1 MTSQLE
7 QIARA
12 MLYEGYAL
20 YPYRPSA
27 LKNQRRFAFGAI
39 YPRAWAE
46 RTGEPSF
53 LRVELVASGG
63 IEARVAIVVRYLRLE
78 AGGGGYEQTIELPA
92 RGLDAAA
99 TSLSVERDGVSLVVE
114 TSAVDAGDGLV
125 RLSVEIH
132 NVTELVHAPDRES
145 VMDVVPA
152 STHVVVE
159 LEGGTLYSAIDP
171 PEHAI
176 AATAA
181 CRSTGLYPVLVGAAV
196 LASPIILSDQPEI
209 APESPGDFFDGTEM
223 DEMLIL
229 RVLTLTDA
237 ERREAAAADPKIAA
251 LIERTARMG
260 IAATA
265 KLHGVVR
272 TVWPREGSRVVLRPA
287 HSRERQSDAFDVLL
301 AGKRATVAKVERDL
315 DGRVHCAVTLDDDPG
330 ADLGV
335 AGMPGHRFFFSPD
348 ELEVIA

>member
-1 MTSQLE
+1 MTSRLD

-12 MLYEGYAL
+12 VLYEGYAL

-46 RTGEPSF
+46 RTGEPCF
-53 LRVELVASGG
+53 LRVELVASGA
-63 IEARVAIVVRYLRLE
+63 EARVAIAVRYLRLD
-78 AGGGGYEQTIELPA
+78 AGGGGREQTVELPV
-92 RGLDAAA
+92 RGLDPAA
-99 TSLSVERDGVSLVVE
+99 TLLRVERDGISLVVE
-114 TSAVDAGDGLV
+114 TRAVDAGDGLV
-125 RLSVEIH
+125 RISVEIH
-132 NVTELVHAPDRES
+132 NVTELAHALTRES

-181 CRSTGLYPVLVGAAV
+181 CRSTGLYPVLVGSAV
-196 LASPIILSDQPEI
+196 LASPIILADQPEI

-223 DEMLIL
+223 DEMLTL
-229 RVLTLTDA
+229 RVLTLTEA
-237 ERREAAAADPKIAA
+237 EQREAAAADPKIAA
-251 LIERTARMG
+251 LIERTLRLG
-260 IAATA
+260 VAATA

-272 TVWPREGSRVVLRPA
+272 TVWPREGSRVVLRPG
-287 HSRERQSDAFDVLL
+287 RGCDAFDVLL